1 MIGRIF
7 LGRYEATRLLGEGGM
22 GRVFLARQLD
32 LPDRQVVVKVMHDH
46 IAADVKSRERF
57 QREIQLLGKF
67 QHPYAVTLYDFSL
80 DDPQGPCIIM
90 EYVRGVNLDALLQ
103 KNGRFTPARVGRL
116 LGQLCEAL
124 QAAHSLGIVHRDL
137 KPANLMIVDADTPR
151 EKVKVMDFGLAR
163 DVDAAALKKITETNV
178 DFAVGTPAYIC
189 PEQVKGEPMD
199 HRGDLYAVGVL
210 AYELLTGRLPFPGP
224 EPYDMLLAHATEF
237 PPSFEELGVTEWV
250 PEAVERVVLRCLE
263 KDPADRP
270 QSAHE
275 LARDFET
282 ALAAVGSAMRAP
294 APVAAEDHNDRGA
307 DRPFHPTFISP
318 PDDPNAILFTLQ
330 AWMPQAVAMVK
341 LRGYVHDAN
350 GEVVTSEP
358 GLVRVRLPGGGSVAP
373 RGRLSWLGISRRAGP
388 IVLEMHLQQTE
399 GRESLLQIAV
409 RFRPGDSTP
418 ATDPHWRARC
428 VAHFINL
435 RGYMIGATA
444 VMV

>member
-32 LPDRQVVVKVMHDH
+32 LPDRQVVIKVMHDH
-46 IAADVKSRERF
+46 IAADVKFRERF
-57 QREIQLLGKF
+57 LREIQLMGKF

-90 EYVRGVNLDALLQ
+90 EYVKGVNLDKLLE

-163 DVDAAALKKITETNV
+163 AVDAASLKKVTETNV
-178 DFAVGTPAYIC
+178 DFAIGTPAYIC
-189 PEQVKGEPMD
+189 PEQVRGEPMD
-199 HRGDLYAVGVL
+199 RRGDLYAVGVL
-210 AYELLTGRLPFPGP
+210 AFELLTGRLPFPGP
-224 EPYDMLLAHATEF
+224 DPHGMLLAHATEP
-237 PPSFEELGVTEWV
+237 PPSFEDVGAGDWV
-250 PEAVERVVLRCLE
+250 PPAVEQVVLRCLE

-275 LARDFET
+275 LSRDYET
-282 ALAAVGSAMRAP
+282 ALANAGAALP
-294 APVAAEDHNDRGA
+294 PPTPVLAAEETNGHGP
-307 DRPFHPTFISP
+307 DRPFQPTYTAP
-318 PDDPNAILFTLQ
+318 PDDPNAIQFILE
-330 AWMPQAVAMVK
+330 AWMPQVVAMVK
-341 LRGYVHDAN
+341 LRGYVHDVN
-350 GEVVTSEP
+350 GEVLASEP
-358 GLVRVRLPGGGSVAP
+358 GLVKVRLPGTGSVVP
-373 RGRLSWLGISRRAGP
+373 GRMSWFGLGRRAGP
-388 IVLEMHLQQTE
+388 IVLELHLQQTE
-399 GRESLLQIAV
+399 GRESQLHITV

-418 ATDPHWRARC
+418 ATDQFWRARC

-435 RGYMIGATA
+435 RGYMIGNTA
-444 VMV
+444 AMV